1 MTVVERSNRRQLMT
15 RGEVSQERRE
25 HAERLAQEFERL
37 RSLTEQMSEA
47 LGEEMVEL
55 PKLETEKV
63 RLKLIGLLTYLSNL
77 FNDKTYS
84 WRHNLFDPITSM
96 SQ

>member
-1 MTVVERSNRRQLMT
+1 MRRRPVDILPILSVHKEMTVVERSNRRQLMT

-63 RLKLIGLLTYLSNL
+63 RLS
-77 FNDKTYS
+77 
-84 WRHNLFDPITSM
+84 
-96 SQ
+96 

>member
-1 MTVVERSNRRQLMT
+1 MVERSNRRQLMT

-63 RLKLIGLLTYLSNL
+63 CLMSMLSGLLT
-77 FNDKTYS
+77 
-84 WRHNLFDPITSM
+84 
-96 SQ
+96 